1 MKPLVYEMMVLVVM
15 FGLAVLCAAIIS
27 SWVD

>member
-15 FGLAVLCAAIIS
+15 AGLAVLCAAIIS

>member
-15 FGLAVLCAAIIS
+15 AGLAVLCAAIIC